1 MRWLLLFLLFPFA
14 AQAADTHITVEYVVT
29 QERID
34 RPDPII
40 IHPHITV
47 QLVLHENGTVDD
59 YDHIPGPYAK
69 NIAHGS
75 RLGEQRVK
83 VVDSHTITRSWSIGP
98 QQRKL
103 TVVTSGS
110 NCTAKLEISGPSE
123 FAAYSTYSNTKALY
137 RNAHVD
143 SINCRIE

>member
-14 AQAADTHITVEYVVT
+14 AQAADTHITVEYLMT
-29 QERID
+29 QERLT
-34 RPDPII
+34 PTPII

-47 QLVLHENGTVDD
+47 QLVLHEDGTVDD
-59 YDHIPGPYAK
+59 YSHIPGPYAQ
-69 NIAHGS
+69 NTAHAS

-83 VVDSHTITRSWSIGP
+83 VVNSHTITRSWSTGP
-98 QQRKL
+98 QQRIL

-110 NCTAKLEISGPSE
+110 SCTAKLEISGPSE

>member
-14 AQAADTHITVEYVVT
+14 AQAADTHITVEYVMT
-29 QERID
+29 QERVGSA
-34 RPDPII
+34 PII

-47 QLVLHENGTVDD
+47 QLVLHEDGTVDD
-59 YDHIPGPYAK
+59 SAHIPGPYAR
-69 NIAHGS
+69 NTAHAS

-83 VVDSHTITRSWSIGP
+83 VVNSHTITRSWTTG
-98 QQRKL
+98 QQKRKL
-103 TVVTSGS
+103 TIVTSRS
-110 NCTAKLEISGPSE
+110 SCTAKLALSGPSE
-123 FAAYSTYSNTKALY
+123 FTAYSTYSNTMAVY